1 MLWAALL
8 MVSAAVSAQT
18 NPVDGFIITNEGD
31 TIHGTLDYLASR
43 KNSEECHFKKEGE
56 SEFLVYKPGEIK
68 GYRFLSDGVYY
79 VTKTFTMDET
89 PTTFFAEYL
98 LKGGVNL
105 YRYNQNGYELFF
117 FENENG
123 DLASIS
129 SNDVYGRP
137 GESNHMNKAL
147 GPTFLIFQKS
157 QKAKD
162 ALVKSNLT
170 AHELTKITR
179 DYDMEYC
186 QEGGDCVQFQYDA
199 AKTKRSKTHIMA
211 TLGAEMLQCSEH
223 DQTKWAVSPTVGV
236 GLYTTFPRMN
246 KHLALEAQVTFSY
259 FTYSY
264 GKLDY
269 KDIVMYRKVDID
281 DHKAKWSVISVPI
294 MLNYLFKEG
303 NVLTPYVAVGI
314 NNTFAFSKESLKYY
328 DGRYC
333 AFLRPSI
340 GLGVNIPVGDHTFR
354 IGAAFS
360 SKCLVKSNSCSEGV
374 EQNCIA
380 KLTAGYIF

>member
-1 MLWAALL
+1 
-8 MVSAAVSAQT
+8 
-18 NPVDGFIITNEGD
+18 
-31 TIHGTLDYLASR
+31 
-43 KNSEECHFKKEGE
+43 
-56 SEFLVYKPGEIK
+56 
-68 GYRFLSDGVYY
+68 
-79 VTKTFTMDET
+79 
-89 PTTFFAEYL
+89 
-98 LKGGVNL
+98 
-105 YRYNQNGYELFF
+105 
-117 FENENG
+117 
-123 DLASIS
+123 
-129 SNDVYGRP
+129 
-137 GESNHMNKAL
+137 
-147 GPTFLIFQKS
+147 
-157 QKAKD
+157 
-162 ALVKSNLT
+162 
-170 AHELTKITR
+170 
-179 DYDMEYC
+179 
-186 QEGGDCVQFQYDA
+186 
-199 AKTKRSKTHIMA
+199 MA

-246 KHLALEAQVTFSY
+246 KHLALEAQVTFSH

-264 GKLDY
+264 GKLGYYDILRY
-269 KDIVMYRKVDID
+269 KKIEID
-281 DHKAKWSVISVPI
+281 DHKAKWSVISIPI

>member
-1 MLWAALL
+1 

-137 GESNHMNKAL
+137 
-147 GPTFLIFQKS
+147 
-157 QKAKD
+157 
-162 ALVKSNLT
+162 
-170 AHELTKITR
+170 
-179 DYDMEYC
+179 
-186 QEGGDCVQFQYDA
+186 
-199 AKTKRSKTHIMA
+199 
-211 TLGAEMLQCSEH
+211 
-223 DQTKWAVSPTVGV
+223 
-236 GLYTTFPRMN
+236 
-246 KHLALEAQVTFSY
+246 
-259 FTYSY
+259 
-264 GKLDY
+264 
-269 KDIVMYRKVDID
+269 
-281 DHKAKWSVISVPI
+281 
-294 MLNYLFKEG
+294 
-303 NVLTPYVAVGI
+303 
-314 NNTFAFSKESLKYY
+314 
-328 DGRYC
+328 
-333 AFLRPSI
+333 
-340 GLGVNIPVGDHTFR
+340 
-354 IGAAFS
+354 
-360 SKCLVKSNSCSEGV
+360 
-374 EQNCIA
+374 
-380 KLTAGYIF
+380 